1 MPLAWRRVGG
11 KPRAGD
17 EGPASH
23 PRRPCWG
30 NLLPIPHNPHCPK
43 KLSSVISCHRQISC
57 PCLCVAKNLLTLVTP
72 GDSQGQAPCAVCYL
86 LEQVFRFPSD
96 SQKPSIFPLT
106 NWQYLPGLGVGNSS
120 CFSSFQTM
128 CWTVHSKIHTS
139 GAAKTFLSPI
149 SLLRDKTQPHFWNSK
164 EFPRAAG
171 LLVSLKGR

>member
-1 MPLAWRRVGG
+1 M
-11 KPRAGD
+11 
-17 EGPASH
+17 
-23 PRRPCWG
+23 
-30 NLLPIPHNPHCPK
+30 PIPHNPHCPK

-96 SQKPSIFPLT
+96 RQKPSIFPLT

-149 SLLRDKTQPHFWNSK
+149 SLLRDKTTLLKQQRVSK
-164 EFPRAAG
+164 SSWAARFPERTIELGFLEQFPRTDP
-171 LLVSLKGR
+171 